1 MRQAKKVTTDMAFD
15 PSKYMMKLKGKD
27 YLPVAGRLVWFR
39 EEHPD
44 WGVVT
49 EAVVLEQD
57 YSIFRASIFNAEGR
71 LMATAHKKE
80 DARGFP
86 DHAEKAETGAI
97 GRALALCG
105 YGTQFTDELDEGTER
120 IVDTPQQRRPYQPQS
135 STMYTQRQPAPPPP
149 LPEDRQDDGTF
160 GDDPEASNV
169 RPAEVEDYSTLLRD
183 FIAAGRE
190 AGVVPMESLSR
201 EQIQVICIE
210 IANQIEPERRY
221 TDKMPN
227 AELLKKMRTYYRR
240 RNGQANRKD
249 RVGGE
254 D

>member
-1 MRQAKKVTTDMAFD
+1 MGFD

-44 WGVVT
+44 WGIVT
-49 EAVVLEQD
+49 EAVVLEAD
-57 YSIFRASIFNAEGR
+57 YSIFKACIFNAEGK

-86 DHAEKAETGAI
+86 DHAEKAETGSI
-97 GRALALCG
+97 GRALAFCG

-120 IVDTPQQRRPYQPQS
+120 IVDTPQQRRPYQPQGG
-135 STMYTQRQPAPPPP
+135 YQQRQPAPPPP
-149 LPEDRQDDGTF
+149 LPEEQGDGTF
-160 GDDPEASNV
+160 GDDQEASNV
-169 RPAEVEDYSTLLRD
+169 RPSEVEDYSTLLRD

-190 AGVVPMESLSR
+190 AGVIPQESLNR
-201 EQIQVICIE
+201 EQIQKICIE
-210 IANQIEPERRY
+210 IANQIEPDRRY

-227 AELLKKMRTYYRR
+227 AELLKKMRTHYRR

-249 RVGGE
+249 RGGE